1 MENVNLNLVT
11 RNLTCL
17 FGTFDRNKVKVDPL
31 RELVPGEV
39 PKGGISQDP
48 SSVWVFNYARAG
60 LQVFLMERHLAII
73 AGGPSDSEV
82 SRDFIPLCGQVLRAC
97 GENVMSAFGFNFD
110 FEVDTGD
117 AGESLAVAAGLPDRL
132 LRPLGHVLATG
143 VTFRLVYRDEGVL
156 YTVELQDGTAPTVHL
171 NVHFAGDM
179 KVEDL
184 AGAVADRY
192 SESLEKGTRLIGAVL
207 GGGSSGG
214 TSGQQAD
221 GRQALGQ
228 RTDGTQSDGPAFT
241 RQG

>member
-1 MENVNLNLVT
+1 MKNVKLSLAT

-31 RELVPGEV
+31 RELVPGEI

-48 SSVWVFNYARAG
+48 SSVWVFNYDRAG
-60 LQVFLMERHLAII
+60 LQVFLMERHLAIL

-82 SRDFIPLCGQVLRAC
+82 PLDFTSLCGQVLKAC
-97 GENVMSAFGFNFD
+97 GDNVMSAFGFNFD

-117 AGESLAVAAGLPDRL
+117 AAESLVVAAGLPDRL

-143 VTFRLVYRDEGVL
+143 VTFRLAYRDEDVL
-156 YTVELQDGTAPTVHL
+156 YTVELKDGAPPTAHL

-184 AGAVADRY
+184 AEAVGNRY
-192 SESLEKGTRLIGAVL
+192 SESLEKGTRLIGSVL
-207 GGGSSGG
+207 GGGA
-214 TSGQQAD
+214 SGQQA
-221 GRQALGQ
+221 RGQ
-228 RTDGTQSDGPAFT
+228 EAPSHLRMDRTQSD
-241 RQG
+241 